1 MKSVVGKMDFELSKE
16 QKYIKN
22 AAKEFAEGEFKPEI
36 AREFDQ
42 KHEFP
47 RDIYKKAAKLGF
59 IGCYFDEKFGGQ
71 GLGLVENVLIEEEFC
86 RVDSTLGSAM
96 FTGLFGSDM
105 IMKYGTEE
113 QKMEYLPKTAQ
124 GEWLSS
130 GAFTEPAHGSDVT
143 SLDTVAVLQGDDYII
158 NGAKTMITNAPIAD
172 YLVVLCQ
179 TNPEAKHRG
188 QNLFIVKKG
197 TPGLDSNELAGK
209 MGIRASLLGEY
220 SFSDVRVP
228 KQALLGEEN
237 RGFYH
242 FMEFIDVGRINVA
255 AQSVGMA
262 QGALERALKYAKQ
275 RQQFGRP
282 LADFQVIQHK
292 LADMA
297 LDIESARLL
306 TYKAAW
312 YVDQGQITPK
322 LACMAKTIATTN
334 AIRVISEAMQIFGG
348 YGYLADYDIERYY
361 RDIRVSAIYE
371 GTTEI
376 QKNVVARILFTE

>member
-1 MKSVVGKMDFELSKE
+1 MDFELSKE
-16 QKYIKN
+16 QKSIKD

-36 AREFDQ
+36 ARESDQ
-42 KHEFP
+42 KHKFP
-47 RDIYKKAAKLGF
+47 MDIYKKAAKLGF

-71 GLGLVENVLIEEEFC
+71 GLGLVENVLIQEEFC

-105 IMKYGTEE
+105 ILKYGNEE
-113 QKMEYLPKTAQ
+113 QKMEFLPKTAQ

-143 SLDTVAVLQGDDYII
+143 TLDTVATLQGDEYVI

-172 YLVVLCQ
+172 YTVVLCQ

-188 QNLFIVKKG
+188 QSLFIVKKG
-197 TPGLDSNELAGK
+197 TGGFDNNELAGK

-228 KQALLGEEN
+228 KKALLGEEN

-262 QGALERALKYAKQ
+262 QGAFERALKYAKQ

-282 LADFQVIQHK
+282 LVDFQAIQHK

-312 YVDQGQITPK
+312 YVDKGQIIPK
-322 LACMAKTIATTN
+322 FACMAKTIATTN
-334 AIRVISEAMQIFGG
+334 AMRVISEAMQIFGG

-376 QKNVVARILFTE
+376 QKNVVARILFSE

>member
-1 MKSVVGKMDFELSKE
+1 MDYELTEE

-22 AAKEFAEGEFKPEI
+22 AAKEFAEGEFKPET

-47 RDIYKKAAKLGF
+47 KDLYGKAAKLGF
-59 IGCYFDEKFGGQ
+59 IGCYYDEKYGGQ
-71 GLGLVENVLIEEEFC
+71 GLGLLENVLVEEEFC

-105 IMKYGTEE
+105 ILEYGTEE
-113 QKMEYLPKTAQ
+113 QKTEYLPKTAQ

-130 GAFTEPAHGSDVT
+130 GAFTEPAHGSDIISV
-143 SLDTVAVLQGDDYII
+143 DTVATLQGDEYVI

-172 YLVVLCQ
+172 YAVVLCQ
-179 TNPEAKHRG
+179 TNPQARHKG
-188 QNLFIVKKG
+188 QSLFIVKKG
-197 TPGLDSNELAGK
+197 TPGLDFNELSGK
-209 MGIRASLLGEY
+209 MGIHASLLGEY
-220 SFSDVRVP
+220 SFSDVHVP
-228 KQALLGEEN
+228 KTALLGQEN

-262 QGALERALKYAKQ
+262 QGAFERALKYAKQ
-275 RQQFGRP
+275 RQQFGQR

-297 LDIESARLL
+297 TDIESARLL

-312 YVDQGQITPK
+312 YVDKEQIIPK
-322 LACMAKTIATTN
+322 LACMAKTLATTN
-334 AIRVISEAMQIFGG
+334 AVKVISEAMQIFGG
-348 YGYLADYDIERYY
+348 YGYLADYDVERYY
-361 RDIRVSAIYE
+361 RDIRVSMIYE

-376 QKNVVARILFTE
+376 QKNVIARALLSE

>member
-1 MKSVVGKMDFELSKE
+1 MDFELSEE

-22 AAKEFAEGEFKPEI
+22 AAREFAEGEFKPET
-36 AREFDQ
+36 AREYDQ
-42 KHEFP
+42 KHAFP
-47 RDIYKKAAKLGF
+47 KDIYKKAAKLGF
-59 IGCYFDEKFGGQ
+59 VGCYFDEKYGGQ
-71 GLGLVENVLIEEEFC
+71 GLGLLENVLMEEEFC

-105 IMKYGTEE
+105 ILEYGTEE
-113 QKMEYLPKTAQ
+113 QKMEYLPKIAQ

-130 GAFTEPAHGSDVT
+130 GAFTEPAHGSDIT
-143 SLDTVAVLQGDDYII
+143 TLDTTAVLQGDEYVI
-158 NGAKTMITNAPIAD
+158 NGSKTMITNAPIAD
-172 YLVVLCQ
+172 YAVVLCQ
-179 TNPEAKHRG
+179 TKPEARHKG
-188 QNLFIVKKG
+188 QSLFIVKKG
-197 TPGLDSNELAGK
+197 TAGFDCNELAGK

-220 SFSDVRVP
+220 SFSDVHVP
-228 KQALLGEEN
+228 KNALLGEEN

-262 QGALERALKYAKQ
+262 QGAFEKALKYAKQ
-275 RQQFGRP
+275 RQQFGQRI
-282 LADFQVIQHK
+282 ADFQAIQHK

-306 TYKAAW
+306 THKAAW
-312 YVDQGQITPK
+312 YVDKGKIIPK
-322 LACMAKTIATTN
+322 FACMAKTLATTN
-334 AIRVISEAMQIFGG
+334 ALKAISEAMQIFGG

-361 RDIRVSAIYE
+361 RDIRVSMIYE

-376 QKNVVARILFTE
+376 QKNVVARILLSE

>member
-1 MKSVVGKMDFELSKE
+1 MHFELTEE
-16 QKYIKN
+16 QKYIK
-22 AAKEFAEGEFKPEI
+22 AAAREFAEGEFQPEI

-59 IGCYFDEKFGGQ
+59 IGCYFDEKYGGQ
-71 GLGLVENVLIEEEFC
+71 GLGLLENVLMEEEFC

-105 IMKYGTEE
+105 ILEYGTEE

-124 GEWLSS
+124 GEWLSA

-143 SLDTVAVLQGDDYII
+143 VMDTVAVQDGDEYVI
-158 NGAKTMITNAPIAD
+158 NGSKTLITNAPIAD
-172 YLVVLCQ
+172 YAVVLCQ
-179 TNPEAKHRG
+179 TNPEARHKG
-188 QNLFIVKKG
+188 QSLFIVKKG
-197 TPGLDSNELAGK
+197 TLGFDSNELTGK

-228 KQALLGEEN
+228 KEALLGEEN

-242 FMEFIDVGRINVA
+242 FLEFIDVGRINVA

-262 QGALERALKYAKQ
+262 QGAFERALKYAKQ
-275 RQQFGRP
+275 REQFGRR

-306 TYKAAW
+306 VYKAAW
-312 YVDQGQITPK
+312 YVDKGQIVPK
-322 LACMAKTIATTN
+322 WACMAKTIAATN
-334 AIRVISEAMQIFGG
+334 AMRVVSEAMQIFGG

-361 RDIRVSAIYE
+361 RDIRISAIYE

-376 QKNVVARILFTE
+376 QKNVVARILLRE

>member
-1 MKSVVGKMDFELSKE
+1 MHFELTEE

-22 AAKEFAEGEFKPEI
+22 AAREFAEGEFQPEI

-47 RDIYKKAAKLGF
+47 RAIYKKAAKLGF
-59 IGCYFDEKFGGQ
+59 IGCYFDEKYGGQ
-71 GLGLVENVLIEEEFC
+71 GLGLLENVLIEEEFC

-96 FTGLFGSDM
+96 FTGLFGSDLVLE
-105 IMKYGTEE
+105 YGTED
-113 QKMEYLPKTAQ
+113 QKMKYLRKTAQ
-124 GEWLSS
+124 GEWLSA

-143 SLDTVAVLQGDDYII
+143 VMDTTAVREGNEYVI
-158 NGAKTMITNAPIAD
+158 NGAKTLITNAPIAD
-172 YLVVLCQ
+172 YAVVLCQ
-179 TNPEAKHRG
+179 TDPEARHKG
-188 QNLFIVKKG
+188 QSLFVVMKG
-197 TPGLDSNELAGK
+197 TPGFDSNELAGK

-220 SFSDVRVP
+220 SFSDVHVS
-228 KQALLGEEN
+228 KEALIGEEN

-242 FMEFIDVGRINVA
+242 FLEFIDVGRINIA

-262 QGALERALKYAKQ
+262 QGAFERALKYAKE
-275 RQQFGRP
+275 REQFGRS

-306 TYKAAW
+306 VYKAAW
-312 YVDQGQITPK
+312 HVDQGKIVPK
-322 LACMAKTIATTN
+322 WACMAKTIAANN
-334 AIRVISEAMQIFGG
+334 AMRVVSEAMQIFGG

-361 RDIRVSAIYE
+361 RDIRISAIYE

-376 QKNVVARILFTE
+376 QKNVVARMLLRE

>member
-1 MKSVVGKMDFELSKE
+1 MDFELTKE

-22 AAKEFAEGEFKPEI
+22 AAEEFAEGEFKPEI
-36 AREFDQ
+36 AREYDQ

-71 GLGLVENVLIEEEFC
+71 GLGLVENVLIQEEFC

-105 IMKYGTEE
+105 ILKYGNEE

-143 SLDTVAVLQGDDYII
+143 CLDTIAALQGDEYVI
-158 NGAKTMITNAPIAD
+158 NGAKTMITNAPIA
-172 YLVVLCQ
+172 YYSVVLCQ

-188 QNLFIVKKG
+188 QSLFIVKKG

-220 SFSDVRVP
+220 SFSDVHVP

-262 QGALERALKYAKQ
+262 QGALERALKYAKE

-306 TYKAAW
+306 LYKAAW
-312 YVDQGQITPK
+312 YVDKGQIMPK

-376 QKNVVARILFTE
+376 QKNVIARILFSE

>member
-1 MKSVVGKMDFELSKE
+1 MDFELTKE
-16 QKYIKN
+16 QKHIKN
-22 AAKEFAEGEFKPEI
+22 AAREFAEGEFKPEI

-42 KHEFP
+42 KHQFP
-47 RDIYKKAAKLGF
+47 WDIYKKAAKLGF
-59 IGCYFDEKFGGQ
+59 IGCYFDEKYGGQ

-86 RVDSTLGSAM
+86 RIDSTLGSAM

-105 IMKYGTEE
+105 ILEYGTEE

-143 SLDTVAVLQGDDYII
+143 SLDTVAVLQGDEYVI

-172 YLVVLCQ
+172 YAVVLCQ

-188 QNLFIVKKG
+188 QSLFIVTKG
-197 TPGLDSNELAGK
+197 TPGFDSNVLHGK
-209 MGIRASLLGEY
+209 MGIRASILGEY

-228 KQALLGEEN
+228 KTALLGEEN
-237 RGFYH
+237 KGFYH

-262 QGALERALKYAKQ
+262 QGAFERALKYAKQ

-282 LADFQVIQHK
+282 IADFQVIQHK

-306 TYKAAW
+306 THKAAW
-312 YVDQGQITPK
+312 YVDKGQIIPK
-322 LACMAKTIATTN
+322 LACMAKTIATSN
-334 AIRVISEAMQIFGG
+334 AIKVISEAMQIFGG

-361 RDIRVSAIYE
+361 RDIRVSMIYE

-376 QKNVVARILFTE
+376 QKNVVARILLTE

>member
-1 MKSVVGKMDFELSKE
+1 MDYELNEE
-16 QKYIKN
+16 QKFIKN
-22 AAKEFAEGEFKPEI
+22 AAREFADGEFKPEV
-36 AREFDQ
+36 ARQFDQ

-47 RDIYKKAAKLGF
+47 RELYKKAAKLGF
-59 IGCYFDEKFGGQ
+59 IGCYFDEKYGGQ
-71 GLGLVENVLIEEEFC
+71 GLGLLENVLVEEEFC

-105 IMKYGTEE
+105 VLEYGTEE
-113 QKMEYLPKTAQ
+113 QKAAYLPKTAQ

-130 GAFTEPAHGSDVT
+130 GAFTEPAHGSDIT
-143 SLDTVAVLQGDDYII
+143 LLDTVAVLQGDEYVI

-172 YLVVLCQ
+172 YAVVLCQ
-179 TNPEAKHRG
+179 TNPAARHKG
-188 QNLFIVKKG
+188 QSLFIVPKG
-197 TPGLDSNELAGK
+197 TPGLDCNELAGK
-209 MGIRASLLGEY
+209 MGIHASLLGEY
-220 SFSDVRVP
+220 SFSDLHVP
-228 KQALLGEEN
+228 KTALLGEEN
-237 RGFYH
+237 KGFYH
-242 FMEFIDVGRINVA
+242 FMGFIDVGRINVA

-275 RQQFGRP
+275 RQQFGQR

-297 LDIESARLL
+297 TDIESARLL

-312 YVDQGQITPK
+312 YVDKKQIIPK
-322 LACMAKTIATTN
+322 LACMAKTLATTN
-334 AIRVISEAMQIFGG
+334 AVKVISEAMQIFGG

-361 RDIRVSAIYE
+361 RDIRVSMIYE

-376 QKNVVARILFTE
+376 QKNVIARALLSE

>member
-1 MKSVVGKMDFELSKE
+1 MDFELTAE
-16 QKYIKN
+16 QRQIKS
-22 AAKEFAEGEFKPEI
+22 AAKEFADGEFKPET
-36 AREFDQ
+36 ARQFDQ

-47 RDIYKKAAKLGF
+47 KDIYKKAARLGF
-59 IGCYFDEKFGGQ
+59 IGCYFDEKYGGQ
-71 GLGLVENVLIEEEFC
+71 GLGLLENALIEEEFC

-96 FTGLFGSDM
+96 FTGLFGTDM
-105 IMKYGTEE
+105 IEKYGTEQ
-113 QKMEYLPKTAQ
+113 QKGAFLPKTAQ

-143 SLDTVAVLQGDDYII
+143 SLDTTAALRGSEYVI

-172 YLVVLCQ
+172 YAVVLCQ
-179 TNPEAKHRG
+179 TNPEAKHKG
-188 QNLFIVKKG
+188 QSLFIVKKG
-197 TPGLDSNELAGK
+197 TPGFDYNELAGK

-228 KQALLGEEN
+228 KEDLLGQEN

-262 QGALERALKYAKQ
+262 QGALDRALKYAKQ
-275 RQQFGRP
+275 RVQFGKP
-282 LADFQVIQHK
+282 IADLQIIQHK
-292 LADMA
+292 LADMSM
-297 LDIESARLL
+297 DIESARLL
-306 TYKAAW
+306 VYKAAW
-312 YVDQGQITPK
+312 YVDKGQIIPK
-322 LACMAKTIATTN
+322 LACMAKTLAATN
-334 AIRVISEAMQIFGG
+334 AMRVISEAMQIFGG

-376 QKNVVARILFTE
+376 QKNVIARVLMSE

>member
-1 MKSVVGKMDFELSKE
+1 MDYELTEE

-22 AAKEFAEGEFKPEI
+22 AAKEFAEGEFKPEV

-42 KHEFP
+42 KHQFP
-47 RDIYKKAAKLGF
+47 KDIYIKAAKLGF
-59 IGCYFDEKFGGQ
+59 IGCYYDEKYGGQ
-71 GLGLVENVLIEEEFC
+71 GLGLLENVLVEEEFC

-105 IMKYGTEE
+105 ILEYGSEE
-113 QKMEYLPKTAQ
+113 QKMEFLPKTAQ

-130 GAFTEPAHGSDVT
+130 GAFTEPAHGSDIT
-143 SLDTVAVLQGDDYII
+143 RLDTVAVLQGEEYLI

-172 YLVVLCQ
+172 YAVVLCQ
-179 TNPEAKHRG
+179 TNPEARHKG
-188 QNLFIVKKG
+188 QSLFIIKNG
-197 TPGLDSNELAGK
+197 TPGLDCNELAGK
-209 MGIRASLLGEY
+209 MGIRASFLGEY

-228 KQALLGEEN
+228 KTALLGEES

-262 QGALERALKYAKQ
+262 QGAFERALKYAKE
-275 RQQFGRP
+275 RQQFGQR
-282 LADFQVIQHK
+282 LADFQAIQHK

-297 LDIESARLL
+297 TDIESARLL

-312 YVDQGQITPK
+312 YVDKGKIIPK
-322 LACMAKTIATTN
+322 LACMAKTLATTN
-334 AIRVISEAMQIFGG
+334 AVRVISEAMQIFGG

-361 RDIRVSAIYE
+361 RDVRVSMIYE

-376 QKNVVARILFTE
+376 QKNVLARILLSE

>member
-1 MKSVVGKMDFELSKE
+1 MDFELTKE

-42 KHEFP
+42 KHQFP
-47 RDIYKKAAKLGF
+47 MDIYRKAAKLGF

-71 GLGLVENVLIEEEFC
+71 GLGLLENVLIQEEFC

-105 IMKYGTEE
+105 ILKYGNEE

-143 SLDTVAVLQGDDYII
+143 SLDTVAALQGDEYVI

-172 YLVVLCQ
+172 YTVVLCQ
-179 TNPEAKHRG
+179 TTPEAKHRG
-188 QNLFIVKKG
+188 QSLFIVKKG

-220 SFSDVRVP
+220 SFSDVHVP
-228 KQALLGEEN
+228 KHALLGEEN

-275 RQQFGRP
+275 RVQFGRP
-282 LADFQVIQHK
+282 LADFQIIQHK

-297 LDIESARLL
+297 LYIESARLL
-306 TYKAAW
+306 LYKAAW
-312 YVDQGQITPK
+312 YVDQGQIIPK

-334 AIRVISEAMQIFGG
+334 AISVISDAMQIFGG

-376 QKNVVARILFTE
+376 QKNVVARILLSE

>member
-1 MKSVVGKMDFELSKE
+1 MDFELTKE
-16 QKYIKN
+16 QKYIKD
-22 AAKEFAEGEFKPEI
+22 AAREFAEGEFKPEV

-42 KHEFP
+42 KHQFP
-47 RDIYKKAAKLGF
+47 KDIYKKAAKLGF
-59 IGCYFDEKFGGQ
+59 IGCYFDEKYGGQ
-71 GLGLVENVLIEEEFC
+71 GLGLLENVLIQEEFC

-105 IMKYGTEE
+105 ILKYGLEE

-143 SLDTVAVLQGDDYII
+143 SLDTVAVRRGDEYVI

-172 YLVVLCQ
+172 YAVVLCQ
-179 TNPEAKHRG
+179 TNPEARHRG
-188 QNLFIVKKG
+188 QSLFIVKKG

-209 MGIRASLLGEY
+209 MGIRASFLGEY
-220 SFSDVRVP
+220 SFSDVHVP
-228 KQALLGEEN
+228 KEALLGEEN

-262 QGALERALKYAKQ
+262 QGAFERALKYAKQ
-275 RQQFGRP
+275 RQQFGRR
-282 LADFQVIQHK
+282 LADFQAIQHK

-306 TYKAAW
+306 VYKAAW
-312 YVDQGQITPK
+312 HVDKEQIIPI

-334 AIRVISEAMQIFGG
+334 AMRVISEAMQIFGG

-376 QKNVVARILFTE
+376 QKNVVARILIGE

>member
-1 MKSVVGKMDFELSKE
+1 MDFELTDE
-16 QKYIKN
+16 QKAIK
-22 AAKEFAEGEFKPEI
+22 AAAQEFAEGEFQPEI
-36 AREFDQ
+36 AREVDQ

-47 RDIYKKAAKLGF
+47 RTIYKKAAKLGF

-71 GLGLVENVLIEEEFC
+71 GLSLLENVLIEEEFC

-96 FTGLFGSDM
+96 FAGLFGSDLVLEF
-105 IMKYGTEE
+105 GTEE
-113 QKMEYLPKTAQ
+113 QKTEYLPKTAQ
-124 GEWLSS
+124 GEWISS
-130 GAFTEPAHGSDVT
+130 GAFTEPAHGSDIT
-143 SLDTVAVLQGDDYII
+143 TLDTTALKEKDEYVI
-158 NGAKTMITNAPIAD
+158 NGGKTMITNATIAD
-172 YLVVLCQ
+172 YTVVLCQ
-179 TNPEAKHRG
+179 TDAEARHKG
-188 QNLFIVKKG
+188 QSLFIVKKG
-197 TPGLDSNELAGK
+197 TPGLDSNELHGK
-209 MGIRASLLGEY
+209 MGIRASTLGEY

-228 KQALLGEEN
+228 KKALLGEEN

-262 QGALERALKYAKQ
+262 QGAYERALKYAKE
-275 RQQFGRP
+275 RQQFGRR

-306 TYKAAW
+306 VYKAAW
-312 YVDQGQITPK
+312 HADKEEVIPK
-322 LACMAKTIATTN
+322 WACMAKTIATTN

-348 YGYLADYDIERYY
+348 YGYLADYDVERYY
-361 RDIRVSAIYE
+361 RDIRISAIYE

-376 QKNVVARILFTE
+376 QKNVTAGILLRE

>member
-1 MKSVVGKMDFELSKE
+1 V
-16 QKYIKN
+16 
-22 AAKEFAEGEFKPEI
+22 

-42 KHEFP
+42 KHQFP
-47 RDIYKKAAKLGF
+47 KDIYKKAAKLGF
-59 IGCYFDEKFGGQ
+59 IGCYYDEKYGGQ
-71 GLGLVENVLIEEEFC
+71 GLGLLENVLVEEEFC

-105 IMKYGTEE
+105 ILEYGSEE
-113 QKMEYLPKTAQ
+113 QKTEFLPRTAQ

-130 GAFTEPAHGSDVT
+130 GAFTEPAHGSDIT
-143 SLDTVAVLQGDDYII
+143 CMDTVAVLQGDAYVI

-172 YLVVLCQ
+172 YAVVLCQ
-179 TNPEAKHRG
+179 TNPAARHKG
-188 QNLFIVKKG
+188 QTLFIVKRG
-197 TPGLDSNELAGK
+197 TPGLDCNELAGK
-209 MGIRASLLGEY
+209 MGIRASFLGEY

-228 KQALLGEEN
+228 KTALLGQEN

-262 QGALERALKYAKQ
+262 QGALERALKYAKE
-275 RQQFGRP
+275 RQQFGQR
-282 LADFQVIQHK
+282 LADFQAIQHK

-297 LDIESARLL
+297 VDIESARLL

-312 YVDQGQITPK
+312 YVDKGQIIPK
-322 LACMAKTIATTN
+322 LACMAKTLATTN
-334 AIRVISEAMQIFGG
+334 AVRVISEAMQIFGG

-361 RDIRVSAIYE
+361 RDVRVSMIYE

-376 QKNVVARILFTE
+376 QKNVIARALLSE

>member
-1 MKSVVGKMDFELSKE
+1 MDFELTEE
-16 QKYIKN
+16 QKHIKN
-22 AAKEFAEGEFKPEI
+22 AAREFAEGEFKPEI

-42 KHEFP
+42 KHAFP
-47 RDIYKKAAKLGF
+47 SDIYKKAAKLGF
-59 IGCYFDEKFGGQ
+59 VGCYFDEKYGGQ
-71 GLGLVENVLIEEEFC
+71 GLGLLENVLIEEEFC

-105 IMKYGTEE
+105 ILEYGTEE

-130 GAFTEPAHGSDVT
+130 GAFTEPAHGSDIT
-143 SLDTVAVLQGDDYII
+143 SLDTVAVLQGDEYVI

-172 YLVVLCQ
+172 YVVVLCQ
-179 TNPEAKHRG
+179 TNPQARHKG
-188 QNLFIVKKG
+188 QSLFIVKNG
-197 TPGLDSNELAGK
+197 TPGLDSNELVGK

-228 KQALLGEEN
+228 KKALLGQEN

-242 FMEFIDVGRINVA
+242 FMEFIDVGRINIA

-262 QGALERALKYAKQ
+262 YGALERALKYAKQ
-275 RQQFGRP
+275 RQQFGQR

-297 LDIESARLL
+297 LDIESSRLL

-312 YVDQGQITPK
+312 YVDKGQIIPK
-322 LACMAKTIATTN
+322 LACMAKTLATTN
-334 AIRVISEAMQIFGG
+334 AVRVISEAMQIFGG

-361 RDIRVSAIYE
+361 RDIRVSMIYE

-376 QKNVVARILFTE
+376 QKNVVARILLSE